1 MEPELYKPKK
11 FPLTLMNKYYF
22 LQTLPAFFFFFFFG
36 HRQDLL
42 LKNVF
47 EKQIKKVSGGLEEL
61 NSPDD

>member
-1 MEPELYKPKK
+1 
-11 FPLTLMNKYYF
+11 MNKHYF
-22 LQTLPAFFFFFFFG
+22 LQILPACFC

-61 NSPDD
+61 YSPDD